1 MKIVITLGN
10 RDVQLR
16 KTATIPLEHGNWFV
30 RNNDSEDWII
40 NSQEN
45 KSFFDITRDLF
56 EKHYERYHPHLIFP
70 MIEKTLEH
78 ASTKPEE
85 TEIIFVASAQDPP
98 DRQDCKYVGEIAKKY
113 LEDKGY
119 QCRLETFS
127 FPPTETGELI
137 NFFFKFYYEP
147 FNLPEQSIISTSGG
161 TPDMRAAAFLTAL
174 FKNMRVITIN
184 ARTGEVSEHAFRHHE
199 NRILQ
204 EIVNNMLSVYDYEG
218 IRKLPVKQNI
228 KDLCEEALKH
238 YNLENG
244 IDEQDEKDEKDEK
257 AEYDVRAARAIDL
270 LIDNAHICF
279 TQGRYAE
286 TIGRLFRIEEAIWYL
301 LLYLTI
307 KQKNLIKNGKV
318 IWTSNSKEKKEK
330 FERLISRED
339 FKKDFFKTHFPD
351 LFEEVE
357 GKLKLKNTND
367 VTTQSGKN
375 FYYHFF
381 KSLNLYS
388 KVGDFLKIINRDER
402 GGYYSSESLINQLRN
417 QSYLGHGFK
426 GITKKQVV
434 KVCCEHCDSSDNCDC
449 CDRFDLKNFLN
460 QLREVFKQE
469 GIPVPQNDLFEKY
482 NEKIKH
488 EMKNS

>member
-16 KTATIPLEHGNWFV
+16 KTATIPLEHGNWFT
-30 RNNDSEDWII
+30 RNNDGDDWII
-40 NSQEN
+40 KSQKK

-56 EKHYERYHPHLIFP
+56 EKHYELYHPHLIFP
-70 MIEKTLEH
+70 MIEKTLEY
-78 ASTKPEE
+78 AKTKPEE

-113 LEDKGY
+113 FEDKGY
-119 QCRLETFS
+119 KCRLETFS
-127 FPPTETGELI
+127 CSPTETCKLI

-218 IRKLPVKQNI
+218 IRNLPVKKNI

-244 IDEQDEKDEKDEK
+244 IDKKV
-257 AEYDVRAARAIDL
+257 EYDERAAKAIDL

-279 TQGRYAE
+279 IQGRYAE

-339 FKKDFFKTHFPD
+339 SKKDFFKTHFPD
-351 LFEEVE
+351 LFEEKE
-357 GKLKLKNTND
+357 DKLKLKNTND
-367 VTTQSGKN
+367 VTT
-375 FYYHFF
+375 
-381 KSLNLYS
+381 
-388 KVGDFLKIINRDER
+388 
-402 GGYYSSESLINQLRN
+402 
-417 QSYLGHGFK
+417 
-426 GITKKQVV
+426 
-434 KVCCEHCDSSDNCDC
+434 
-449 CDRFDLKNFLN
+449 
-460 QLREVFKQE
+460 
-469 GIPVPQNDLFEKY
+469 
-482 NEKIKH
+482 
-488 EMKNS
+488 